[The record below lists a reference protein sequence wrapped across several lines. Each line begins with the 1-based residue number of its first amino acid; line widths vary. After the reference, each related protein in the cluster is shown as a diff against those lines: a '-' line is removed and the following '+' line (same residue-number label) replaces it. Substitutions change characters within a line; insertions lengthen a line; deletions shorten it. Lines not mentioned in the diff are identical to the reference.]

1 MGDFTEKDLET
12 PRKRKMFWRKCQ
24 QILKNKDKRIKLL
37 QQGNRRL
44 KTKIDN
50 LNNLIEDLKEQCN
63 LSANCS
69 YFLKVCSTT

>member
-12 PRKRKMFWRKCQ
+12 PRKRKMFWRTCQ
-24 QILKNKDKRIKLL
+24 KHLKTKDKQIKLL
-37 QQGNRRL
+37 KQSNRRL

-50 LNNLIEDLKEQCN
+50 LNNLVDDLQEQCN

-69 YFLKVCSTT
+69 YFLKV